1 VWPHCFVKQLSQVK
15 RHNKCETM
23 KTTIIILIMLTSLF
37 SNKGQQNTGKIVEPA
52 EDFYALSFK
61 TIRGETFSFEQLRGK
76 KVLLV
81 NTASKCGFTP
91 QFKELEA
98 LHKEYAP
105 NLVILGFPSNDFMK
119 QDPGTNEEILEF
131 CEINYGVTFQMMEKS
146 SVKGKDQNPV
156 FRWLSDKSKNGWN
169 TSAPGWNFSKYLVD
183 EKGRLIGFWP
193 SKVKPNDPQI
203 LEML

>member
-1 VWPHCFVKQLSQVK
+1 
-15 RHNKCETM
+15 M
-23 KTTIIILIMLTSLF
+23 KISIITLIMLTSLF
-37 SNKGQQNTGKIVEPA
+37 SDKGQQNTGQITEPV
-52 EDFYALSFK
+52 EDFYSLSFT
-61 TIRGETFSFEQLRGK
+61 TIRGEAFSFEQLRGK

-98 LHKEYAP
+98 LHKEYSP

-131 CEINYGVTFQMMEKS
+131 CQINYGVTFQMMEKS
-146 SVKGKDQNPV
+146 SVRGKNQNQV

-183 EKGRLIGFWP
+183 EQGRLIGFWP

-203 LEML
+203 LEKL